1 MISLI
6 RLEEYMKD
14 CDETSHKLDGDI
26 PEENLFC
33 YIHTFQRE
41 KGAEIQRRLVV
52 SPAGGGYYYGSMMTG
67 KQAAAL
73 VDWLAHG
80 EVRTASEGA
89 HFA

>member
-1 MISLI
+1 
-6 RLEEYMKD
+6 MKD

-33 YIHTFQRE
+33 YIHTL
-41 KGAEIQRRLVV
+41 IQLRLVV